1 MEIRLLDKHCLKMS
15 LVGFVHRPAVGKV
28 ILSLTPKYIK
38 QHKSNVSYIYKQ
50 IKRLLYLFNDIRM

>member
-15 LVGFVHRPAVGKV
+15 LVSFVRCLAVGKV